1 MVDLGSDQTSLHNP
15 YGGGYY
21 PVGMNVDESNNMIV
35 EDLTKFK
42 EKVHESLV
50 RHVNAINKLSKKGMK
65 FWDYGN
71 SFLFMASNAKA
82 DILSQDGIHKFR
94 YPSYVE
100 DIMGDIFE
108 LGFGPFRWVCSS
120 GLDEDLKKTDKIAE
134 ETIL

>member
-1 MVDLGSDQTSLHNP
+1 M
-15 YGGGYY
+15 
-21 PVGMNVDESNNMIV
+21 
-35 EDLTKFK
+35 
-42 EKVHESLV
+42 V
-50 RHVNAINKLSKKGMK
+50 RHVDAINKLTKKGMK

-120 GLDEDLKKTDKIAE
+120 GLDEDLRKTDKIAE
-134 ETIL
+134 